1 MLGYLERL
9 SLMNGC
15 SSIFVLSTWNLKA
28 LLSQCPILISHNVL
42 YHSTGTQTMEWFV
55 ERGFEEVTVDKL
67 PPSRRA
73 MYNYKRASKIYMKK
87 IESSR
92 DLDASELWW
101 NR

>member
-1 MLGYLERL
+1 
-9 SLMNGC
+9 
-15 SSIFVLSTWNLKA
+15 
-28 LLSQCPILISHNVL
+28 
-42 YHSTGTQTMEWFV
+42 MEWFV
-55 ERGFEEVTVDKL
+55 ERGFEEVEVDKL

-73 MYNYKRASKIYMKK
+73 MYNYKRASKIYMKR

>member
-1 MLGYLERL
+1 MDAPLYLFSVRTVR
-9 SLMNGC
+9 STND
-15 SSIFVLSTWNLKA
+15 SIGLTKQLTAHPF
-28 LLSQCPILISHNVL
+28 
-42 YHSTGTQTMEWFV
+42 HSTGTQTMEWFV
-55 ERGFEEVTVDKL
+55 ERGFEEVGVDEL

-73 MYNYKRASKIYMKK
+73 MYNHKRASKIYMKR

>member
-1 MLGYLERL
+1 
-9 SLMNGC
+9 
-15 SSIFVLSTWNLKA
+15 
-28 LLSQCPILISHNVL
+28 
-42 YHSTGTQTMEWFV
+42 MEWFV

-73 MYNYKRASKIYMKK
+73 VYNYKRNSKIYMKR